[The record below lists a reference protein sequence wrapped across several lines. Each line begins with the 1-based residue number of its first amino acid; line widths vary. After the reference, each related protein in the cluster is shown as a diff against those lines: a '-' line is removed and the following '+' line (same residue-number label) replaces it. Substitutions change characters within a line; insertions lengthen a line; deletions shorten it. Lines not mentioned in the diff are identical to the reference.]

1 MSAASHATPG
11 VAVPYQSGDVF
22 QWVGIMCEHMP
33 QTVTEIVRRL
43 ERQAAAAKVV
53 DESALP
59 PVTDCVDRA
68 VLGSVSGNHE
78 PEALLHGCLRF
89 VWGEFVTTMYADG
102 RVTFDPTTDI
112 RPSET
117 ARREL
122 FTQYNAELD
131 RAYEQVRDSVEVDPG
146 DDDDTDTSLGT
157 EDTMNGS
164 VRSDGGTGPP
174 PASDEG
180 VTPPTKNGVNP
191 GRAVGEPTD
200 QLDMADRI
208 RTSGR
213 QVEAYPGELFA
224 ATLGETV
231 GTSVSQVVDYVD
243 PEPGDLVSVTGA
255 AVAANEAVG
264 DQLLSALGDT
274 GTLVSTT
281 RPGKQCQATVD
292 ANLTVVDCA
301 GGEPSEVIRCLDSC
315 DNMTAVGT
323 EILEAINDETEMF
336 GFHSL
341 SHLAP
346 TAEPGDHLRFL
357 LTLMRNLRRLAIGGV
372 LVGRPLS
379 LNPQRLTEQVDYH
392 VESRRTDDRVE
403 LRVCGRRGVDDRWRP
418 VEVDAESHV

>member
-1 MSAASHATPG
+1 MFAASPVTPG
-11 VAVPYQSGDVF
+11 VAVPDQSGDVF
-22 QWVGIMCEHMP
+22 QWVGIVCEPMP
-33 QTVTEIVRRL
+33 RTITEIVRRL
-43 ERQAAAAKVV
+43 ERRAAATEVV

-68 VLGSVSGNHE
+68 VLGGVSDDR

-102 RVTFDPTTDI
+102 RVTFDPTTDV
-112 RPSET
+112 RPSEA

-122 FTQYNAELD
+122 FTQYDAELD
-131 RAYEQVRDSVEVDPG
+131 RAYEQVRDSVGVDAG
-146 DDDDTDTSLGT
+146 DNDDTDALLGSD
-157 EDTMNGS
+157 DTTNTPL
-164 VRSDGGTGPP
+164 RSDGETGTPTAGDER
-174 PASDEG
+174 ASTATEG
-180 VTPPTKNGVNP
+180 EIETGL
-191 GRAVGEPTD
+191 AVGEPTD
-200 QLDMADRI
+200 QLDVADRI

-231 GTSVSQVVDYVD
+231 GTSVSQVVDCVD
-243 PEPGDLVSVTGA
+243 PEPGDLVSVTGT

-264 DQLLSALGDT
+264 DRLLSALGDT

-281 RPGKQCQATVD
+281 RPGKQCRATVD
-292 ANLTVVDCA
+292 AELTVVDCA
-301 GGEPSEVIRCLDSC
+301 GGEPSEAVRCLDSC
-315 DNMTAVGT
+315 DNMTTIGT
-323 EILEAINDETEMF
+323 ESIEAIDDETEVF

-346 TAEPGDHLRFL
+346 AAEPGNHLRFL
-357 LTLMRNLRRLAIGGV
+357 STLTRSLRRLAVSGV

-403 LRVCGRRGVDDRWRP
+403 LRVCGRRGVGDRWRP
-418 VEVDAESHV
+418 VELDAEPHV